1 MSRWVTAACLAV
13 ALSPALPAHAFSI
26 GSGVS
31 DGCHEKIS
39 VAAFDR
45 FLSEL
50 TPGNRR
56 IRLGRRW
63 RRLVRL
69 VAEAAGSPEM
79 TDTQAFVL
87 TSLIVGV
94 RSPDTHG
101 HSISEIQSLRAIHAD
116 PIAAGQYA
124 HALRAIEDDH
134 AEGDTAAIA
143 GTRQTIREG
152 LAAAVAAA
160 NADASEQMGTAEIY
174 FDFYGVVDVPV
185 YLPAYHF
192 GRVAHTVQDSF
203 AHALRDDASDLRQIV
218 HVLNYVEAI
227 SDEYVERRDGVSHS
241 NGMDSCGDDMA
252 PRVEGATQAT
262 LELLN
267 VMLAMRQSPDPAPL
281 DAFFE
286 RWFTLRPGCH
296 VSNDMCGNARWLEAA
311 RQGPTGPYL
320 FGRSQSDDDV
330 YDGESH
336 RAQ

>member
-1 MSRWVTAACLAV
+1 MSRWAAMACLLG
-13 ALSPALPAHAFSI
+13 ALAPAASVHAFSI

-31 DGCHEKIS
+31 DGCHERIS
-39 VAAFDR
+39 AHAFDR
-45 FLSEL
+45 FLAEL
-50 TPGNRR
+50 APNDHEVH
-56 IRLGRRW
+56 LDRRW

-69 VAEAAGSPEM
+69 VAAAAGTPEM
-79 TDTQAFVL
+79 SDTQAFVL

-116 PIAAGQYA
+116 PVPAGQYA
-124 HALRAIEDDH
+124 HSLRAIEDDH
-134 AEGDTAAIA
+134 SEGNAEAIA
-143 GTRQTIREG
+143 GTRRIIREG
-152 LAAAVAAA
+152 LAVAVASH
-160 NADASEQMGTAEIY
+160 NADPDQKMGTAQVY

-185 YLPAYHF
+185 FLPAYYF

-227 SDEYVERRDGVSHS
+227 SDDYFERRDGVSHS
-241 NGMDSCGDDMA
+241 NGMDSCGEDMA

-267 VMLAMRQSPDPAPL
+267 VLVAMHDNPDAAPL

-286 RWFTLRPGCH
+286 RWFILRPGCH
-296 VSNDMCGNARWLEAA
+296 VGNEMCGNPRWLEAA

-320 FGRSQSDDDV
+320 FGRSQPDDDI
-330 YDGESH
+330 YDGQPH
-336 RAQ
+336 RQR